1 MVFILP
7 LMARWQNKDVSGKTL
22 SGYWGTTV
30 MKMAISFIAGILVC
44 CLMLF
49 GVKMV
54 MPVRADVT
62 EDTAAV
68 ADNSTTNGLLNLLP
82 DIEKIYRESLT
93 MPFIKARSKIYDPDI
108 AQFYQELLDKTVLYD
123 PTKDQTASGS
133 DNTSQ

>member
-7 LMARWQNKDVSGKTL
+7 LIVRCQNKSVSGKTL
-22 SGYWGTTV
+22 SGIGEQP

-44 CLMLF
+44 CLILF

-54 MPVRADVT
+54 MPVRADVAG
-62 EDTAAV
+62 DTGAAS
-68 ADNSTTNGLLNLLP
+68 DNATTNGLLNLLP
-82 DIEKIYRESLT
+82 DMQRIYRESLT
-93 MPFIKARSKIYDPDI
+93 MPFIKARSQIYDPDI
-108 AQFYQELLDKTVLYD
+108 AEFYQELLDKTVLYD